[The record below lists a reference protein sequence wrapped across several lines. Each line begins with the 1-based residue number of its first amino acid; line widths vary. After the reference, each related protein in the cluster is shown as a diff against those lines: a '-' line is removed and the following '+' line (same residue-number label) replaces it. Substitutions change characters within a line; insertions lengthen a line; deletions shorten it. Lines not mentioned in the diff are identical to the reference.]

1 MNHYLPSRL
10 TPLALAFATLPATFA
25 LAQTAPDAGQTLQ
38 QTLSP
43 LLQAPRP
50 ATAIDIQPPVAASV
64 LPGGQQITLQGVR
77 IEGNTRFDASELT
90 ALLGEVKGQAFD
102 LAGLRGLAT
111 QLGEYYR
118 THGYP
123 FARALV
129 PTQSFADGVL
139 TIQIVEGRYGQV
151 STVGDAELAPQAQP
165 FLTALPAG
173 GVIESAALERATLI
187 LDDQPGIRSAPLIR
201 PGQEMGTGDLVVD
214 ISREPMI
221 SGDVGLDNH
230 GNRYS
235 GEHRLRANVQFDSP
249 FTLGDQV
256 VLRSLV
262 AEEGMWLGSLGYS
275 LPLGSNGLRGNV
287 GYAHT
292 YYELGKDFANS
303 QSHGTAKVT
312 SAGLSYP
319 LVRSQKTNFTL
330 GATWQHKKL
339 HDRQDAVGTSDD
351 KSSDSMAL
359 SLQFDHRD
367 GLGGAGISYGTLAW
381 TPGRLNLNST
391 LEAADRASNSD
402 TRGRFDKWNLDLAR
416 IQATPIEN
424 LTLFGRASAQWA
436 GKNLDSSEGFSLGGA
451 NGVRAYPSGEGN
463 GDEGWFVQLEARY
476 QMGAFS
482 PYAFHDSGR
491 VKVNADAGRI
501 TPAVTANERSL
512 GGFGLGARYSA
523 GQWSADASIAWRS
536 HGGKPMSDTAERNPR
551 LWVAVGYRF

>member
-1 MNHYLPSRL
+1 MKHTPTVRL
-10 TPLALAFATLPATFA
+10 TPLALAFAAFPV

-38 QTLSP
+38 QTQP
-43 LLQAPRP
+43 PVLQAPRQ
-50 ATAIDIQPPVAASV
+50 ATGIDIQPPAAAAV

-77 IEGNTRFDASELT
+77 FDGNTHFTASDFT
-90 ALLGEVKGQAFD
+90 ALLGDVNGQTFD
-102 LAGLRGLAT
+102 LAGLRGLAA
-111 QLGEYYR
+111 QLGEHYR
-118 THGYP
+118 HHGYP
-123 FARALV
+123 FARALI

-151 STVGDAELAPQAQP
+151 GAVGDTELAPQAQP
-165 FLTALPAG
+165 FLAALPAG

-187 LDDQPGIRSAPLIR
+187 LDDQPGIKSAPLIR
-201 PGQEMGTGDLVVD
+201 PGQEPGTGDLVVTV
-214 ISREPMI
+214 SREPMI
-221 SGDVGLDNH
+221 AGDVGFDNH

-235 GEHRLRANVQFDSP
+235 GEHRLRANLQADSP
-249 FTLGDQV
+249 FMLGDQIT
-256 VLRSLV
+256 LRTLYT
-262 AEEGMWLGSLGYS
+262 EEGMWLGNLGYS
-275 LPLGSNGLRGNV
+275 LPLGASGLRGTV

-319 LVRSQKTNFTL
+319 WVRSQKSNLTL
-330 GATWQHKKL
+330 GAAWQHKKL
-339 HDRQDAVGTSDD
+339 DDRQEATGTRND
-351 KSSDSMAL
+351 KSSHSVPL
-359 SLQFDHRD
+359 SLQFDYRD

-381 TPGRLNLNST
+381 TPGRLTLDST
-391 LEAADRASNSD
+391 LEAADRASNTD

-416 IQATPIEN
+416 VQATPIEN
-424 LTLFGRASAQWA
+424 LTLFGRASVQWA

-476 QMGAFS
+476 QMGELV
-482 PYAFHDSGR
+482 PYVFHDSGK

-512 GGFGLGARYSA
+512 GGFGLGVRYSA
-523 GQWSADASIAWRS
+523 GPWSAEASIAWRS
-536 HGGKPMSDTAERNPR
+536 QGGKPQSDTAERNPR
-551 LWVAVGYRF
+551 LWGTVGYRF